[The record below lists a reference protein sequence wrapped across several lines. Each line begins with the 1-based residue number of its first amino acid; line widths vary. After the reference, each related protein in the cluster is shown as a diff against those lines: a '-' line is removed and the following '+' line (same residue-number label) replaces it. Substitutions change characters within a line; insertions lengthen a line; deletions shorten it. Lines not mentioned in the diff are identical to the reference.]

1 MCFKLSQMKSADPKD
16 LDGFYPTNVIKNLKS
31 FWRALTKHLKSLVVS
46 KGTDSD
52 LLTHGVCLFP
62 HGLYFFFLHAHAWP
76 FFHTLS
82 TYWCVHL
89 KWEYSTRHECSLQC
103 SSAFLLVFI
112 KQAISNYNNKYNKHF
127 NTSQCVTVQYSI
139 QKPNTTYIQ
148 ILECGQSA
156 LLTESKRKHGIANLS

>member
-1 MCFKLSQMKSADPKD
+1 MKSADPKD

-103 SSAFLLVFI
+103 SSVFTCFYKTSHI
-112 KQAISNYNNKYNKHF
+112 KTTINTINISTHHNVWQYNTVFKNQIQLIFKYLNVARVH
-127 NTSQCVTVQYSI
+127 Y
-139 QKPNTTYIQ
+139 
-148 ILECGQSA
+148 
-156 LLTESKRKHGIANLS
+156 